1 MTSDAVVW
9 VVIAGAAVGTYALR
23 LSFIELL
30 GFVDEVP
37 PLLERALAFVPAAVL
52 AALVLPDLLSAG
64 GPPLSAGYERLVAG
78 GLAAAVAW
86 KTEDMLATITVGMV
100 ALWLLTWFA

>member
-1 MTSDAVVW
+1 MTSDGVIWIA
-9 VVIAGAAVGTYALR
+9 IAGAALGTYALR

-30 GFVDEVP
+30 GYVDEVP
-37 PLLERALAFVPAAVL
+37 PLLERALSFVPAAVL
-52 AALVLPDLLSAG
+52 AALVLPDLVSAG

-78 GLAAAVAW
+78 GLAAVVAW

-100 ALWLLTWFA
+100 TIWLLTWIA